1 MTKVPIVIRVLVTES
16 QQTTNDGIFKVLQV
30 QEEIVQV
37 DHQVVRQIKVTQLVM
52 KLDSANDE
60 MIAKREITT
69 IELESSD
76 IHKTPQD
83 KDTHKYPDGHLPD
96 KPYSDN
102 PAPKPAQLPDHPY
115 KADTTKKGFCSKFH
129 SLPFAARVAVFSV
142 VALIGIGTLS
152 CCFWVFCCKP
162 PASGKKIDLKDF
174 EDKFEYNG
182 EFEAPA
188 LEQKLPIEKQKLV
201 IDA

>member
-1 MTKVPIVIRVLVTES
+1 MDLSLKFPGLQTRSIIFVLAHSAFSKVWSESHQWLTVSALYWKYYLGSNNKFSKLKGHAHIIRRINIPARYWLQEHVSTKFLTSHCAVFFFS
-16 QQTTNDGIFKVLQV
+16 Q
-30 QEEIVQV
+30 
-37 DHQVVRQIKVTQLVM
+37 
-52 KLDSANDE
+52 
-60 MIAKREITT
+60 
-69 IELESSD
+69 
-76 IHKTPQD
+76 
-83 KDTHKYPDGHLPD
+83 
-96 KPYSDN
+96 
-102 PAPKPAQLPDHPY
+102 
-115 KADTTKKGFCSKFH
+115 TKKGFCSKFH

-152 CCFWVFCCKP
+152 CCLWVFCCKP

-174 EDKFEYNG
+174 EDKFEYDG

>member
-16 QQTTNDGIFKVLQV
+16 QQTTNEGIFKVLRV
-30 QEEIVQV
+30 EEEIIEV
-37 DHQVVRQIKVTQLVM
+37 DHKVVKQIKVTQLVM
-52 KLDSANDE
+52 KLDSANNE
-60 MIAKREITT
+60 LIAKREITA
-69 IELESSD
+69 IELKDSK
-76 IHKTPQD
+76 IHNMPHE

-102 PAPKPAQLPDHPY
+102 SGRKPAQLPDHPY
-115 KADTTKKGFCSKFH
+115 KADTSKHGFCSKFYK
-129 SLPFAARVAVFSV
+129 LPFAARMAVFAV
-142 VALIGIGTLS
+142 VALIGIATFS
-152 CCFWVFCCKP
+152 CCLWVFCCKP

-174 EDKFEYNG
+174 EDKFEYDG

>member
-1 MTKVPIVIRVLVTES
+1 MYDLPIADEIGKNQEVLQHMTKVPIVIRVLVTES
-16 QQTTNDGIFKVLQV
+16 QQTTNDLIFKVLQV

-83 KDTHKYPDGHLPD
+83 KDTHKYPDGMKLFFFINVIIVILFFIYTCM
-96 KPYSDN
+96 KL
-102 PAPKPAQLPDHPY
+102 Q
-115 KADTTKKGFCSKFH
+115 
-129 SLPFAARVAVFSV
+129 FA
-142 VALIGIGTLS
+142 II
-152 CCFWVFCCKP
+152 
-162 PASGKKIDLKDF
+162 
-174 EDKFEYNG
+174 
-182 EFEAPA
+182 
-188 LEQKLPIEKQKLV
+188 
-201 IDA
+201 

>member
-1 MTKVPIVIRVLVTES
+1 MYDLPIADEIGKNQEVLQHMTKVPIVIRVLVTES

-83 KDTHKYPDGHLPD
+83 KDTHKYPDGMKLFFFINVIIVILFFIYTCM
-96 KPYSDN
+96 KL
-102 PAPKPAQLPDHPY
+102 Q
-115 KADTTKKGFCSKFH
+115 
-129 SLPFAARVAVFSV
+129 FA
-142 VALIGIGTLS
+142 II
-152 CCFWVFCCKP
+152 
-162 PASGKKIDLKDF
+162 
-174 EDKFEYNG
+174 
-182 EFEAPA
+182 
-188 LEQKLPIEKQKLV
+188 
-201 IDA
+201 